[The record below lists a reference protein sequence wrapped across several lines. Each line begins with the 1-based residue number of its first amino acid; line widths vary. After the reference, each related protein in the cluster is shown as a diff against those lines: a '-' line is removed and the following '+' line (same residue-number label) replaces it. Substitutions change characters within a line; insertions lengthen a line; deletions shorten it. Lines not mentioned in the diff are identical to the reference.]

1 MDGMTADPLQ
11 LPQTGEWEE
20 EWEPDSTVYAYE
32 LRRAL
37 PLAIVVALV
46 AWLLVAALFLLLGR

>member
-1 MDGMTADPLQ
+1 MTADPLQ

-20 EWEPDSTVYAYE
+20 EWEPDSTVYADE